1 MKLSD
6 YAKLKGISYLT
17 AYRWFKA
24 GDLQAEQMP
33 SGTIIVNEPVASPIV
48 SKAGEKVVVYARV
61 SASEN
66 KDNLE
71 SQAIRVTQYAQ
82 ARGWQVEKVV
92 KEIGSGV
99 NDSRPKFL
107 KILEDVEAKV
117 IVCEHKD
124 RLTRFGFKYLETLL
138 QMQGRRIE
146 VVNLAEN
153 GKEDLLQD
161 FVSII
166 TSFCARLYGQRRSK
180 RKTEKIIEELT
191 KCS

>member
-1 MKLSD
+1 MKLSE
-6 YAKLKGISYLT
+6 YAKQKGISYLT

-24 GDLQAEQMP
+24 GNLQAEQMP
-33 SGTIIVNEPVASPIV
+33 SGTIIVNELVTSQIV

-61 SASEN
+61 SAREN
-66 KDNLE
+66 KGNLE
-71 SQAIRVTQYAQ
+71 NQAIRVSQYAQ

-99 NDSRPKFL
+99 NDCRSKLL
-107 KILEDVEAKV
+107 KILEDPNVKV
-117 IVCEHKD
+117 IVCEHKE
-124 RLTRFGFKYLETLL
+124 RLMRFGFNYLERLL
-138 QMQGRRIE
+138 QLQGRRIE
-146 VVNLAEN
+146 VVNLAEE
-153 GKEDLLQD
+153 GKEDLMQD

-180 RKTEKIIEELT
+180 RKTEKIIEELK

>member
-1 MKLSD
+1 MKLSE

-33 SGTIIVNEPVASPIV
+33 SGTIIVNEPVAKLIV

-66 KDNLE
+66 KSNLE
-71 SQAIRVTQYAQ
+71 SQAQRLVEYAQ
-82 ARGWQVEKVV
+82 ARGWQVDKVI
-92 KEIGSGV
+92 KEIASGV
-99 NDSRPKFL
+99 NDSRPKLL
-107 KILEDVEAKV
+107 KILEDEEIKV

-138 QMQGRRIE
+138 KKQDRRIE
-146 VVNLAEN
+146 IINLAEN

-180 RKTEKIIEELT
+180 RKTEKIIEELQ

>member
-1 MKLSD
+1 MKLST
-6 YAKLKGISYLT
+6 YAKTLGISYFT
-17 AYRWFKA
+17 AWRWFKA
-24 GDLQAEQMP
+24 GRIKGYQAET
-33 SGTIIVNEPVASPIV
+33 GTVIITEPTPQTIKEPTAG
-48 SKAGEKVVVYARV
+48 KAVIYARV
-61 SASEN
+61 SATEN
-66 KDNLE
+66 KSNLE
-71 SQAIRVTQYAQ
+71 SQAERLSSYCLAKGYQITQI
-82 ARGWQVEKVV
+82 V

-99 NDSRPKFL
+99 NDSRPKYL
-107 KILEDVEAKV
+107 KLLTDPSITIIV
-117 IVCEHKD
+117 IEHKD
-124 RLTRFGFKYLETLL
+124 RLTRFGFNSIEKLL
-138 QMQGRRIE
+138 LMQGRRIE